1 VYYPLMF
8 FPRLLGI
15 LVVAIGSTTQ
25 STLKFEDVVASL
37 LLEEM
42 RRKSMKGVANDVL
55 FVRDFPIDRNENK
68 TLQR

>member
-8 FPRLLGI
+8 FPRLIGI
-15 LVVAIGSTTQ
+15 MVVAIGSTTQ
-25 STLKFEDVVASL
+25 STLKLEDVVSSL

-42 RRKSMKGVANDVL
+42 RRKSMKGVENDVL

-68 TLQR
+68 TL